1 MDNENSRNTI
11 TFAVIAMLMLLAY
24 NLFVLQPAEKK
35 RAAELAHQKLV
46 ATQQAALP
54 AAAASA
60 THVVTRS
67 EALAQSARVLVNAPA
82 LTGSI
87 ALKGARIDD
96 LYLAQYPVSLA
107 KGAPKV
113 ELFRPE
119 GVPQAYF
126 AEFGWAG
133 AAGVP
138 DATTVWT
145 QTGGDVLS
153 PGHPVILTYDN
164 GRGLVFTRTIAI
176 DDHFMFTLTDQVAN
190 RGPAPVTLAAYGSVQ
205 HQGKPVLTPNILIH
219 EGGVGALGEKHELRL
234 QAFKDWKDKGDT
246 SIQDTGGWVGLTD
259 KYWLAA
265 VIPDQTHAV
274 KGGFRIS
281 TVNGIDVYEANFVG
295 QPHVIA
301 PGGGAVETR
310 RLFAGAKRVDLLQ
323 AYERDLNIPNLDNA
337 VDWGN
342 LWFITRPV
350 FWLLSTFHGLT
361 GNWGVAI
368 LLMTLVVKILLF
380 PLAKRGFD
388 SASKMKKLQPKLEEI
403 RKKNEKDPA
412 KAQQETMALYQ
423 AEKVNPLAGCLPIL
437 VQIPILYALSKVL
450 WVSSEM
456 RQAPFFGWIHDL
468 SARDDSSFVNLFGL
482 IPWDPGSTPLIGG
495 ILGGVLHIGV
505 WPLLYGFT
513 QWLST
518 SMSPPASSDPSQK
531 IVYQLMPVMFTVM
544 MAQTPSGLLIYW
556 AWSGTLTIVQ
566 QYVIMHRAGVDN
578 PIDGAIARL
587 TGARG
592 KGLAKAA

>member
-35 RAAELAHQKLV
+35 RAAELAHQRLV
-46 ATQQAALP
+46 TAQQAALP
-54 AAAASA
+54 TPA
-60 THVVTRS
+60 TVHVVTRG
-67 EALAQSARVLVNAPA
+67 EALAQSARVKVAAPA

-87 ALKGARIDD
+87 SLKGARIDD
-96 LYLAQYPVSLA
+96 LFLAQYPVSLD

-119 GVPQAYF
+119 GVSQAYF

-133 AAGVP
+133 APGVP
-138 DATTVWT
+138 NATTVWT

-164 GRGLVFTRTIAI
+164 GQGLVFTRTIAV
-176 DDHFMFTLTDQVAN
+176 DEHFMFTLTDEVAN

-205 HQGKPVLTPNILIH
+205 HQGKPTLTPNILIH

-234 QAFKDWKDKGDT
+234 QAFKDWKGKGD
-246 SIQDTGGWVGLTD
+246 SSYQDTGGWVGLTD

-265 VIPDQTHAV
+265 VIPDQQASV

-281 TVNGIDVYEANFVG
+281 TVNGVDVYEANFVG

-301 PGGGAVETR
+301 PGGGATETR

-323 AYERDLNIPNLDNA
+323 AYQRDLNIPNLDNA

-368 LLMTLVVKILLF
+368 LLMTLVVKIALF

-388 SASKMKKLQPKLEEI
+388 SASKMKQLQPKLEEI
-403 RKKNEKDPA
+403 RKKHEKDPA
-412 KAQQETMALYQ
+412 KVQQETMALYQ

-450 WVSSEM
+450 WVSAEM

-468 SARDDSSFVNLFGL
+468 SARDDSTFVNLFGL
-482 IPWDPGSTPLIGG
+482 IPWDPGATPLIGG

-518 SMSPPASSDPSQK
+518 SMTPPASSDPSQK
-531 IVYQLMPVMFTVM
+531 IVYQMMPVVFTVM

-556 AWSGTLTIVQ
+556 AWSGALTVLQ
-566 QYVIMHRAGVDN
+566 QYVIMHRAGVEN
-578 PIDGAIARL
+578 PIDGAISRL
-587 TGARG
+587 LGRRG
-592 KGLAKAA
+592 KALQKAA

>member
-11 TFAVIAMLMLLAY
+11 TFAVVAMLMLLAY

-35 RAAELAHQKLV
+35 RAADLAHQKLV

-54 AAAASA
+54 TAAAPHA
-60 THVVTRS
+60 VTRS
-67 EALAQSARVLVNAPA
+67 EALAQSARVRVAGPA

-87 ALKGARIDD
+87 SLKGARIDD
-96 LYLAQYPVSLA
+96 LYLVQYPVSLA

-133 AAGVP
+133 AAGAP
-138 DATTVWT
+138 NSATVWT

-164 GRGLVFTRTIAI
+164 GQGLVFTRTIAL
-176 DDHFMFTLTDQVAN
+176 DDQFMFTLTDQVAN

-265 VIPDQTHAV
+265 VIPDQSEPV

-295 QPHVIA
+295 QPRVIP

-310 RLFAGAKRVDLLQ
+310 RLFAGAKRVKLLQ
-323 AYERDLNIPNLDNA
+323 AYQRDLNIPNLDNA

-350 FWLLSTFHGLT
+350 FWLLSTFEGLT

-368 LLMTLVVKILLF
+368 LLMTLVVKIALF

-388 SASKMKKLQPKLEEI
+388 SASKMKKLQPRLEEI

-423 AEKVNPLAGCLPIL
+423 VEKVNPMAGCLPIL

-518 SMSPPASSDPSQK
+518 SMNPPASSDPSQK

-556 AWSGTLTIVQ
+556 AWSGALTIVQ
-566 QYVIMHRAGVDN
+566 QYVIMHRAGADN

-587 TGARG
+587 TGSRTKAVR
-592 KGLAKAA
+592 KAA

>member
-1 MDNENSRNTI
+1 M
-11 TFAVIAMLMLLAY
+11 
-24 NLFVLQPAEKK
+24 
-35 RAAELAHQKLV
+35 
-46 ATQQAALP
+46 
-54 AAAASA
+54 
-60 THVVTRS
+60 
-67 EALAQSARVLVNAPA
+67 
-82 LTGSI
+82 
-87 ALKGARIDD
+87 
-96 LYLAQYPVSLA
+96 
-107 KGAPKV
+107 
-113 ELFRPE
+113 
-119 GVPQAYF
+119 
-126 AEFGWAG
+126 
-133 AAGVP
+133 
-138 DATTVWT
+138 
-145 QTGGDVLS
+145 
-153 PGHPVILTYDN
+153 
-164 GRGLVFTRTIAI
+164 
-176 DDHFMFTLTDQVAN
+176 
-190 RGPAPVTLAAYGSVQ
+190 
-205 HQGKPVLTPNILIH
+205 
-219 EGGVGALGEKHELRL
+219 
-234 QAFKDWKDKGDT
+234 
-246 SIQDTGGWVGLTD
+246 
-259 KYWLAA
+259 
-265 VIPDQTHAV
+265 

>member
-1 MDNENSRNTI
+1 MENENSRNTI
-11 TFAVIAMLMLLAY
+11 TFAVIAMLMLVAY
-24 NLFVLQPAEKK
+24 NFFVLQPVEKK
-35 RAAELAHQKLV
+35 RAADLARQR
-46 ATQQAALP
+46 
-54 AAAASA
+54 AAAVQQVNQPAPVA
-60 THVVTRS
+60 VHVTTRS
-67 EALAQSARVLVNAPA
+67 EALSVTPRIRVEGPALSGSISLRGARV
-82 LTGSI
+82 
-87 ALKGARIDD
+87 DD
-96 LYLAQYPVSLA
+96 LFLNQYPVSLA
-107 KGAPKV
+107 KGAAKT

-119 GVPQAYF
+119 GVTNAFF

-138 DATTVWT
+138 NATTLWT
-145 QTGGDVLS
+145 RSAGDVLS
-153 PGHPVILTYDN
+153 PGKPVVLTYDN
-164 GRGLVFTRTIAI
+164 GQGLLFTRTISL
-176 DDHFMFTLTDQVAN
+176 DEHFMFTITDQVAN
-190 RGPAPVTLAAYGSVQ
+190 RSAAPVTLTPYGSVQ

-234 QAFKDWKDKGDT
+234 QAYKDWKDKGDT
-246 SIQDTGGWVGLTD
+246 TITDVGGWTGLTD

-265 VIPDQTHAV
+265 VIPDQTQSV
-274 KGGFRIS
+274 KAGFRVS
-281 TVNGIDVYEANFVG
+281 TINTTDVYEAIYSG
-295 QPHVIA
+295 QSHIIP
-301 PGGGAVETR
+301 PGGGATETR
-310 RLFAGAKRVDLLQ
+310 HLFAGAKRVELLQ
-323 AYERDLNIPNLDNA
+323 AYQQQLNVPSLDNA

-342 LWFITRPV
+342 LWFITRPL
-350 FWLLSTFHGLT
+350 FWLLSTFHGLS

-368 LLMTLVVKILLF
+368 LLMTLVVKIALF

-388 SASKMKKLQPKLEEI
+388 SAAKMKQLQPKMEEI
-403 RKKNEKDPA
+403 RKKHEKDPA

-423 AEKVNPLAGCLPIL
+423 TEKVNPRAGCLPIL

-456 RQAPFFGWIHDL
+456 RQAPFFGWIADL
-468 SARDDSSFVNLFGL
+468 SAPDPTSFVNLFGL
-482 IPWDPGSTPLIGG
+482 IPWDPGATPLIGG
-495 ILGGVLHIGV
+495 LLGGFLHIGV

-518 SMSPPASSDPSQK
+518 SMSPPASSDPSQR

-578 PIDGAIARL
+578 PIDGGIRRL
-587 TGARG
+587 LGRNTAVV
-592 KGLAKAA
+592 KKAA